1 MFVLT
6 KLGLNKYV
14 IIGFKMT
21 VVHENKVCF
30 SYMYLNII
38 INLENCY

>member
-6 KLGLNKYV
+6 KLSLNKYV
-14 IIGFKMT
+14 AIGFKMT

-30 SYMYLNII
+30 SYMYLNI
-38 INLENCY
+38 NLNLKNYY